1 MPKHRKQRDYYYK
14 SSLGRRKFQ
23 LGLDELQLAVIT
35 TSTTDNALLDKIEE
49 KYGRNTGK
57 ELVKEILDAKNIDY
71 KYLLED

>member
-1 MPKHRKQRDYYYK
+1 MRKQCDYYYK

-23 LGLDELQLAVIT
+23 LELDELQLAVIT

-57 ELVKEILDAKNIDY
+57 ELVKEVLDAKNIDY